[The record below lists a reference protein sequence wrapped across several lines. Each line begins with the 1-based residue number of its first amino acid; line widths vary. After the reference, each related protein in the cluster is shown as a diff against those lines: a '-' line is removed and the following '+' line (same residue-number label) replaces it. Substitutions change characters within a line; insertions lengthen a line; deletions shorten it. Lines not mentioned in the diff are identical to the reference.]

1 MKGKISS
8 LLVALAYLV
17 FAFAWGGGATALIC
31 GTFLIIPLGCIW
43 FSEALGDYSGMG
55 MANGEITETTPARYV
70 IFSGWGLMMLPVL
83 VGLVSWHMSSR

>member
-17 FAFAWGGGATALIC
+17 FAFAWGGGATELIC

-43 FSEALGDYSGMG
+43 FNEALGDYTGMG
-55 MANGEITETTPARYV
+55 MANGAITETTPARV
-70 IFSGWGLMMLPVL
+70 VTFGGWVLMVLPIL
-83 VGLVSWHMSSR
+83 VGLMSWCVHFR